1 MIAFIRGQLL
11 AAWEG
16 TCIIATNSGLG
27 YEMSLPLHAY
37 ASLPETGGNVEF
49 YLSLVT
55 REDAQELFG
64 FSTLE
69 EKRTFEILTGISRVG
84 ARTALAMLSV
94 FRPADLCEIAQNGD
108 YRKLASVPGIGLKT
122 AQHIFLELKY
132 KLKKPGFI
140 TANASPAAAE
150 NSALSSVFADALAAL
165 ANLGYQEDECAPD
178 LREILQK
185 EPDLDTASAIRQML
199 KALAKGKNNG

>member
-1 MIAFIRGQLL
+1 MIAYIKGQLQSS
-11 AAWEG
+11 WEG
-16 TCIIATNSGLG
+16 ACIVSTNSGLG
-27 YEMSLPLHAY
+27 YEILLPLHAC
-37 ASLPETGGNVEF
+37 ASLPEIGGEVEF

-64 FSTLE
+64 FPTLE
-69 EKRTFEILTGISRVG
+69 EKRTFEILIDISRVG

-94 FRPADLCEIAQNGD
+94 FRPADLYGIAQGGD
-108 YRKLASVPGIGLKT
+108 FRKLASVPGIGLKT

-140 TANASPAAAE
+140 MAEAGSTAVSSPA
-150 NSALSSVFADALAAL
+150 SSVFTDALAAL
-165 ANLGYQEDECAPD
+165 TNLGYQEEECAPG
-178 LREILQK
+178 LRAILQE

-199 KALAKGKNNG
+199 KDLARGKNDG